1 MPIVRLGDILM
12 SDDSRYDDLDAD
24 IEERIMAQAQKSHD
38 QTNAELLQLIKYRT
52 QKNWY
57 ATASIIAIFSVF
69 LVMMM
74 VFIANGKDIQPEWK
88 EILLVM
94 LGAFVGS
101 WAKVIDF
108 WFSNSERDNA
118 LLRESTTTFD

>member
-1 MPIVRLGDILM
+1 M

-57 ATASIIAIFSVF
+57 ATASIIAIFSVV

-88 EILLVM
+88 EILRVM

-118 LLRESTTTFD
+118 LLRESTTTFDGDDD

>member
-1 MPIVRLGDILM
+1 M
-12 SDDSRYDDLDAD
+12 SDDSRYDDLDSD
-24 IEERIMAQAQKSHD
+24 IEEHIMAQAQKSHD
-38 QTNAELLQLIKYRT
+38 EVNTELLQLIKYRT
-52 QKNWY
+52 QKNWM
-57 ATASIIAIFSVF
+57 ATASIIAIFSIV
-69 LVMMM
+69 LITMMI
-74 VFIANGKDIQPEWK
+74 FIALGRDIQPEWK

-118 LLRESTTTFD
+118 LLRESTTTFEGEED

>member
-1 MPIVRLGDILM
+1 M

-57 ATASIIAIFSVF
+57 ATASIIAIFSIV
-69 LVMMM
+69 LIMMM

-94 LGAFVGS
+94 LGAFVG
-101 WAKVIDF
+101 
-108 WFSNSERDNA
+108 R
-118 LLRESTTTFD
+118 